1 MKFPYKKNKT
11 LLLENE
17 SPLTCI
23 MKGKATL
30 SKVISPYMIEECELI
45 DKLPE
50 DTTPV
55 LMGDCLNDEHEDSIR
70 KDLVDRNDTKVND
83 KVREISIK
91 AENKDVIYKSI
102 TDKKQRKIWTPK
114 NI

>member
-23 MKGKATL
+23 MEGKATL
-30 SKVISPYMIEECELI
+30 PKVISPYMIEEYEFI

-50 DTTPV
+50 DTTPA
-55 LMGDCLNDEHEDSIR
+55 LMGDCVNDEHEDRIR
-70 KDLVDRNDTKVND
+70 KDLVDKNDTKVND
-83 KVREISIK
+83 K
-91 AENKDVIYKSI
+91 D
-102 TDKKQRKIWTPK
+102 Q
-114 NI
+114 